1 MTLLN
6 LRHTP
11 AVVAVA
17 ELVEAFRVVT
27 IVSSPEAAH
36 DPVAL
41 WGLLPLGLP
50 PKETLDALRAAPAIP
65 DPERLAE
72 MIALARERHRMA
84 AVMAR
89 RYFKLDDEET
99 ADVRH

>member
-1 MTLLN
+1 MMLN
-6 LRHTP
+6 LGHTA

-17 ELVEAFRVVT
+17 ELVEALRV
-27 IVSSPEAAH
+27 ISIMSSPEAAH

-50 PKETLDALRAAPAIP
+50 PKDTLEALQQAPAIP

-99 ADVRH
+99 ADVQH